1 MNLVKLRDW
10 IRYISEVRIN
20 LTLFINDFLL
30 CVCVSMWIFTSPG
43 KTDLYERVMYIIQ
56 TQV

>member
-1 MNLVKLRDW
+1 M
-10 IRYISEVRIN
+10 SEVRIN
-20 LTLFINDFLL
+20 LNYLRTLFINDFLL
-30 CVCVSMWIFTSPG
+30 CVCVNSPG